1 MTSGTGLDST
11 LSRNIA
17 RPLAGLVA
25 VLVLIAILVGA
36 VVLFRG
42 GITKTVPLT
51 VLSGRAGLVMEPDAK
66 VKLLGVPV
74 GRVVSIEERADGQAE
89 IHLDMNPAILQ
100 QIPEN
105 VKVEIASPT
114 VFGAKSIDLTPPDN
128 ASTVNVRPGQV
139 LDASN
144 VTVEFNTTFE
154 HLSALLSKIRPEKL
168 NETLGAIASALD
180 GRGDK
185 FGQAL
190 VDFDS
195 MLANL
200 EPSLPNLRHDIETA
214 PVALGAYADAAPD
227 LVRVLD
233 KGSQISQTLVDE
245 QDNLDALLLS
255 ATGLADVGNDVIGSN
270 TDGLAKVLHLLAPT
284 TDLTSEYSKGL
295 YCALAGM
302 VRVAESPPLPKPGL
316 AISVSLTLGAER
328 YRYPAD
334 LPKVAASG
342 GPQCG
347 YLPNVPP
354 ETRPKFVV
362 ADVGA
367 NPWQYGNQ
375 GILLNSDGLKQMLF
389 GPLDGPARNSAQI
402 GQPG

>member
-1 MTSGTGLDST
+1 MTSGTELAPAQPT
-11 LSRNIA
+11 NFA

-25 VLVLIAILVGA
+25 VLALIAVLVGA

-105 VKVEIASPT
+105 VRVEIASPT

-128 ASTVNVRPGQV
+128 ASAVNVRPGQV

-154 HLSALLSKIRPEKL
+154 QLSALLSKIRPEKL

-195 MLANL
+195 LLAKL
-200 EPSLPNLRHDIETA
+200 EPSLPNLSHDIEVA

-227 LVRVLD
+227 LVRILD

-270 TDGLAKVLHLLAPT
+270 TDGLANVLHLLAPT
-284 TDLTSEYSKGL
+284 TGLASEYNKGL
-295 YCALAGM
+295 YCALAGL
-302 VRVAESPPLPKPGL
+302 VRVAQSPPLPKPGL

-347 YLPNVPP
+347 YLPDVPP

-389 GPLDGPARNSAQI
+389 GPLDGPPRNSAQI